1 MLFVNRIYVAKDYIL
16 RLYSIDFINIIDNIP
31 NSQPHSINLM
41 ENP

>member
-16 RLYSIDFINIIDNIP
+16 RLYSIDFINIP